1 MKTRR
6 KDALTSSRRSTR
18 ALTSVENSKTIPIDL
33 FIEILLRLP
42 AKSIARCR
50 CVSKS
55 WAYILRRT
63 CFTELFL
70 TRSRSRPQ
78 ILFSCRKNG
87 ELFFFSTPHVQNPER
102 SSRVTASYH
111 MKFPFDDRSY
121 YEGCFVPV
129 NGLVCLPHLLESK
142 KRVPMICNPS
152 TGQSFVLPKVRTK
165 GCDMV
170 YSYLVYDPV
179 GKEFKLFSMTARVYG
194 SCEEHQVLTLGTR
207 KLSWR
212 MIECSVSVRY
222 AQFNGIC
229 IDGVLYYIGALNG
242 PPWGHG
248 IVCFDVRSE
257 KFKFV
262 NKAED
267 MELWSGT
274 TLVNYKGKLGVLL
287 SFGYITQD
295 SEYFELWVL
304 IDAEKHEW
312 SKHVCVLP
320 PLWKNI
326 VSDTMLE
333 FVGMTSRGE
342 IVMSTCYLSNP
353 FYVYYYNIEDN
364 TITRVE
370 VQGMEA
376 FMKDNTVTSIE
387 SQGMDAFVYCRVHIS
402 LSHVEDVKLM

>member
-6 KDALTSSRRSTR
+6 QDALTGSRRSTR

-70 TRSRSRPQ
+70 TS
-78 ILFSCRKNG
+78 
-87 ELFFFSTPHVQNPER
+87 
-102 SSRVTASYH
+102 
-111 MKFPFDDRSY
+111 
-121 YEGCFVPV
+121 
-129 NGLVCLPHLLESK
+129 
-142 KRVPMICNPS
+142 
-152 TGQSFVLPKVRTK
+152 
-165 GCDMV
+165 
-170 YSYLVYDPV
+170 
-179 GKEFKLFSMTARVYG
+179 
-194 SCEEHQVLTLGTR
+194 
-207 KLSWR
+207 
-212 MIECSVSVRY
+212 
-222 AQFNGIC
+222 
-229 IDGVLYYIGALNG
+229 LNG